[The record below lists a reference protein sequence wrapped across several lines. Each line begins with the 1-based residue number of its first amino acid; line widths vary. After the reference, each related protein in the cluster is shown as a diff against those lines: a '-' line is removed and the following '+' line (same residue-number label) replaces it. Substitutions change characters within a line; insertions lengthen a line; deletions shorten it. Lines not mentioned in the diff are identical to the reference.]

1 VVFIQPG
8 ATFAV
13 PAGVFFLYFI
23 LLFIVLWGVV
33 YAILPTVSRAM
44 RSVAT
49 WITGFSER
57 HGRLQRFVTYA
68 SRGRDYL
75 PVVLILLIGLFATMW
90 VTDSFIDIAEMVHTK
105 STTLQALDSHIHDWA
120 IGERSASATPFFIA
134 MTIAGGPVGV
144 AVIMVIIAIAL
155 AVKKRWPL
163 LVYAVITTG
172 GGALMNLELKRYFER
187 ARPAVA
193 EMLRR
198 ANGYSFP
205 SGHAMGSTVAFG
217 ALAYLAYRL
226 LPRWRWKAAAIAL
239 AIDLILCVAASRV
252 YLGVHWISDVG
263 AGIFAGT
270 AWVTA
275 TTVAYETF
283 RRIRV
288 VRHARL
294 QDRARSSNLD
304 GERGE

>member
-1 VVFIQPG
+1 M
-8 ATFAV
+8 
-13 PAGVFFLYFI
+13 FFLYSL
-23 LLFIVLWGVV
+23 LLFFVLWGIV
-33 YAILPTVSRAM
+33 YAILPTVSRVLQA
-44 RSVAT
+44 VAS
-49 WITGFSER
+49 WITRISER
-57 HGRLQRFVTYA
+57 YKRVQRFVTFA
-68 SRGRDYL
+68 SRWRDYL
-75 PVVLILLIGLFATMW
+75 PVALIIVIGLLATMW
-90 VTDSFIDIAEMVHTK
+90 VAETFVDIAELVHTK
-105 STTLQALDSHIHDWA
+105 STKLQMLDMRIHDWA
-120 IGERSASATPFFIA
+120 IGERNAGATPFFVT
-134 MTIAGGPVGV
+134 MTILGGPVGL
-144 AVIMVIIAIAL
+144 AAIMVVVAIVL
-155 AVKKRWPL
+155 AVKKRWSL
-163 LVYAVITTG
+163 LAYVAVTTG
-172 GGALMNLELKRYFER
+172 GGALLNLSLKQYFER
-187 ARPAVA
+187 ARPDVA

-283 RRIRV
+283 RRIRG
-288 VRHARL
+288 VRARRL

-304 GERGE
+304 GVRGV